1 MEVKNNIFNFL
12 GSKENAL
19 ENFTYD
25 LYVLK
30 SILLGEDEAWSI
42 QKFYT
47 PNIFYPM
54 TPTTILELQ
63 SVGFERKES

>member
-1 MEVKNNIFNFL
+1 MEVKNNIFSFL

-25 LYVLK
+25 LHVLK

-42 QKFYT
+42 
-47 PNIFYPM
+47 
-54 TPTTILELQ
+54 
-63 SVGFERKES
+63 